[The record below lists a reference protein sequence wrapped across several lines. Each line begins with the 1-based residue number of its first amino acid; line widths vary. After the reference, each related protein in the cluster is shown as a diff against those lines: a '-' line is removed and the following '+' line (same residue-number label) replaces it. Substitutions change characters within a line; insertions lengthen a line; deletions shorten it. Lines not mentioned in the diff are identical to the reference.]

1 MIKVVIINLG
11 NNLYSAFSIN
21 QEYPLATTVRLKEHM
36 SKDSIERMLILRFHS
51 QRSEYKK
58 VGIDINPIEMNGSR
72 RGGWKFIWMDTK
84 VFWNKVTAKPEKETV
99 VDMPGL
105 KIERELPL
113 QEAAKTA
120 AKEFEPLYIAEQ
132 VLDGGFKF
140 TPVSEDIIRESEI
153 PAYMKSHK
161 KD

>member
-1 MIKVVIINLG
+1 MIKVVIVNLG
-11 NNLYSAFSIN
+11 NNFYSAFSIN
-21 QEYPLATTVRLKEHM
+21 QEHPLATTIRLKGRM
-36 SKDSIERMLILRFHS
+36 SKDSIERMLILRFHT

-58 VGIDINPIEMNGSR
+58 VGIDIDPIKPNGSR
-72 RGGWKFIWMDTK
+72 RGGWKFIWTDTT

-132 VLDGGFKF
+132 LDSGFKF